1 MKPKIIQSLLAQ
13 VSQQLKELKAQRETT
28 LNEKQRIDNEINQ
41 LENMPVCRDDF
52 ALLLKESLATQAQ
65 PLKKQICRALTHK
78 ESGSFRDDGSA
89 IRNPVFPAN
98 KRAFMELANP
108 HDWLLSGWTF
118 EYSPFGSSLDR
129 DGNTLKMLLWLFPD
143 QIHAQIMQA
152 IDEEIGTT
160 WGNEDLPRITQR
172 RERIAK
178 LQTERAALIDKL
190 AELDSAIA
198 EIGSIA
204 TQNA

>member
-13 VSQQLKELKAQRETT
+13 VSQQLKDLKAQREST
-28 LNEKQRIDNEINQ
+28 LQEKSRIESEINQ

-65 PLKKQICRALTHK
+65 PLKKQLCRALMH
-78 ESGSFRDDGSA
+78 EDSGAFRDDGSA
-89 IRNPVFPAN
+89 IRKPVFPAN
-98 KRAFMELANP
+98 KRAFMELAKP

-118 EYSPFGSSLDR
+118 DFSPFGSSFNQ
-129 DGNTLKMLLWLFPD
+129 DGNALKMLLWLFPD

-152 IDEEIGTT
+152 IDEEIGDK
-160 WGNEDLPRITQR
+160 WGNEDLPRIAQR
-172 RERIAK
+172 RERIAE
-178 LQTERAALIDKL
+178 LQTERADLIDKL

-204 TQNA
+204 TQTA